1 MTSFRRALVLAVA
14 AATSLVVVGQ
24 STATFPGLNG
34 QIAFLRAGKVF
45 TMDPDGQNAVALTT
59 GRRAVDPS
67 VSADGQQIVYVRTA
81 FHKPQQIIVMNANG
95 TSPTTIETGSFLAG
109 PAFNPTSTRIV
120 FMKNL
125 KLKLAHAD
133 GSRVKALPDG
143 HCSGVQHPSF
153 SPNGKLIMFDCIY
166 GKGLVRIETVHP
178 DGSHLRTLVDQRN
191 LNGCPSFAP
200 NGKRVLYITFRKHN
214 SDRTSIVSQKLSG
227 GAPTKL
233 RTGPGSHQEFDCP
246 EYSPAG
252 DQIVVQA
259 GDFSSPEGGYFFN
272 VYTMTADGSNLTAL
286 TPDGKSSSPD
296 WGPAVDK

>member
-1 MTSFRRALVLAVA
+1 MSSRSAAIRLTDVSKPCCIERIPGTERGAPRVLVSNIGDGTLQ
-14 AATSLVVVGQ
+14 LVEV
-24 STATFPGLNG
+24 
-34 QIAFLRAGKVF
+34 
-45 TMDPDGQNAVALTT
+45 
-59 GRRAVDPS
+59 
-67 VSADGQQIVYVRTA
+67 
-81 FHKPQQIIVMNANG
+81 
-95 TSPTTIETGSFLAG
+95 
-109 PAFNPTSTRIV
+109 
-120 FMKNL
+120 
-125 KLKLAHAD
+125 
-133 GSRVKALPDG
+133 
-143 HCSGVQHPSF
+143 